1 MDPDQH
7 QDQHQDQHRDQGSIA
22 IEAAILVPAILLFLL
37 LVIAAGRTETAK
49 GVVDAAARD
58 AARSASLAR
67 TADAATQAAGDSA
80 TTTLNQEGVACHGQQ
95 SVQVAFTPA
104 TQNQAGSVQVTVS
117 CIVPLSDLAVP
128 GLPGS
133 VTMTSSFTSILDLY
147 RAS

>member
-1 MDPDQH
+1 VDAE
-7 QDQHQDQHRDQGSIA
+7 QDRDQGSIA

-37 LVIAAGRTETAK
+37 LVIAAGRVETAK

-80 TTTLNQEGVACHGQQ
+80 AATLNQEGVACRGQQ
-95 SVQVAFTPA
+95 SIQVAFAPA

-117 CIVPLSDLAVP
+117 CVVGLGDLTVP

-133 VTMTSSFTSILDLY
+133 TTMTSSFTSVIDLY

>member
-1 MDPDQH
+1 MDLEQPQ
-7 QDQHQDQHRDQGSIA
+7 DQGSIA

-37 LVIAAGRTETAK
+37 LVIAAGRVETAK

-67 TADAATQAAGDSA
+67 TQNAAAQAAGDSA
-80 TTTLNQEGVACHGQQ
+80 ATTLNQEGVACRGRQ
-95 SVQVAFTPA
+95 SVQVAFAPA

-117 CIVPLSDLAVP
+117 CVVALGDLAVP

-133 VTMTSSFTSILDLY
+133 TTMTSSFTSVIDLY

>member
-1 MDPDQH
+1 MDADK
-7 QDQHQDQHRDQGSIA
+7 DQGSIA

-37 LVIAAGRTETAK
+37 LIIAAGRLETTR

-67 TADAATQAAGDSA
+67 TEAGATTAAEDSA
-80 TTTLNQEGVACHGQQ
+80 TATLDQEGVACQGQQ
-95 SVQVAFTPA
+95 AVGVDYQPG
-104 TQNQAGSVQVTVS
+104 TQDQAGSVKVTVV
-117 CIVPLSDLAVP
+117 CAVPLGDLAVP

-133 VTMTSSFTSILDLY
+133 KTVTSSFTSVLDLY